1 MNDKPLTIFISAAE
15 ASGDYHAANLMRAI
29 RRRVSQEAAG
39 PARDVKFVGAAGP
52 RMAAEGCEVVADLTQ
67 DASMVGGP
75 FLRLGHYYRAV
86 RRLQQAIRH
95 ARPDVVVP
103 VDSPALNWH
112 LAKTSRQLGIPV
124 VYYIAPQVWAWA
136 PWRVRK
142 LARLTTA
149 VACILPFEEEYLRS
163 RGVNAT
169 YVGHPLFDDLG
180 EQRSHA
186 RADLGMAPD
195 EPPRGQDL
203 PDLCD
208 AWANGT
214 WRVAFVPGSRPAEI
228 RGHSPAM
235 LKLAQTIRRRWPQ
248 STCTF
253 TANDPAAA
261 KAILDACG
269 HDSFKPFDAGSQG
282 AAAGSGDIFLA
293 VARTR
298 AVLAQSHFGVVKSG
312 TVTLEAAWFGLPMVI
327 VYRTGLLMGALHR
340 TLGRCRALMPTPHL
354 SLVNILAKQKL
365 VEELMPWH
373 GNYRRLEEVVLREMD
388 DLGRLCELR
397 QLLMELVRLLQA
409 KRTTSVDTN
418 ALPSASAADN
428 AAAIV
433 IKFSKLL
440 LAQFMPK
447 SPFF

>member
-1 MNDKPLTIFISAAE
+1 MTTKPLTIFLSAAE

-29 RRRVSQEAAG
+29 RRRVGQESNIR
-39 PARDVKFVGAAGP
+39 AREVKFIGAAGP

-86 RRLQQAIRH
+86 RRLQRAIRE
-95 ARPDVVVP
+95 ARPGVVVP

-112 LAKTSRQLGIPV
+112 LAKTARQLGIPV

-163 RGVNAT
+163 RGVNST

-180 EQRSHA
+180 EQPSHA
-186 RADLGMAPD
+186 RAPIRVGTDLGMAPGD
-195 EPPRGQDL
+195 GL

-228 RGHSPAM
+228 RGHSPAL
-235 LKLAQTIRRRWPQ
+235 LKLAQGIRRRWPQ
-248 STCTF
+248 STCVF
-253 TANDPAAA
+253 TANDPATA
-261 KAILDACG
+261 KAILDTCG
-269 HDSFKPFDAGSQG
+269 HESFKPCHADSQS
-282 AAAGSGDIFLA
+282 AAAATGDIFLA
-293 VARTR
+293 VGRTR
-298 AVLAQSHFGVVKSG
+298 EVLAQSHFGVVKSG

-340 TLGRCRALMPTPHL
+340 TLGRCRTLMPTPHL
-354 SLVNILAKQKL
+354 SLVNILARQSL

-373 GNYRRLEEVVLREMD
+373 GNYRRLEDTVLCEMD

-397 QLLMELVRLLQA
+397 QSFMELVKPLQA
-409 KRTTSVDTN
+409 KNKEPHRQSN
-418 ALPSASAADN
+418 RPPSSAADY
-428 AAAIV
+428 AAALV
-433 IKFSKLL
+433 LRFGRLL
-440 LAQFMPK
+440 P
-447 SPFF
+447 S

>member
-1 MNDKPLTIFISAAE
+1 MTTKPLTIFISAAE

-29 RRRVSQEAAG
+29 RRRANHGVAG

-86 RRLQQAIRH
+86 RRLQRAIREVK
-95 ARPDVVVP
+95 PDVVVP

-112 LAKTSRQLGIPV
+112 LAKTARQLGVPV

-142 LARLTTA
+142 LARLTNA

-180 EQRSHA
+180 KQ
-186 RADLGMAPD
+186 
-195 EPPRGQDL
+195 PRGEGL

-235 LKLAQTIRRRWPQ
+235 FQLAQTIRRRWPQ
-248 STCTF
+248 STCIF

-269 HDSFKPFDAGSQG
+269 RDSFKPYDPVSKSETVT
-282 AAAGSGDIFLA
+282 SGDIFLA
-293 VARTR
+293 VGRTR
-298 AVLAQSHFGVVKSG
+298 EVLAQSHFGVVKSG

-327 VYRTGLLMGALHR
+327 VYRTGLLMGALRR

-354 SLVNILAKQKL
+354 SLVNILARQTL

-373 GNYRRLEEVVLREMD
+373 GNYLQLEDTVLREMD
-388 DLGRLCELR
+388 DLGHLCELR
-397 QLLMELVRLLQA
+397 ASLMELVKPLQA
-409 KRTTSVDTN
+409 KGEAHIEANGGTRSSTANYAAALVLKFNTP
-418 ALPSASAADN
+418 LPS
-428 AAAIV
+428 
-433 IKFSKLL
+433 
-440 LAQFMPK
+440 
-447 SPFF
+447 

>member
-1 MNDKPLTIFISAAE
+1 MTVRPLTIFISAAE

-29 RRRVSQEAAG
+29 RRQVGQDSAIAARG
-39 PARDVKFVGAAGP
+39 VKFVGAAGP
-52 RMAAEGCEVVADLTQ
+52 LMAAEGCEVVADLTR

-75 FLRLGHYYRAV
+75 FLRLGHYYSAV
-86 RRLQQAIRH
+86 RRLQRAIREV
-95 ARPDVVVP
+95 RPDVVVP

-112 LAKTSRQLGIPV
+112 LAKTGRQLGIPA

-149 VACILPFEEEYLRS
+149 VACILPFEEQYLRS

-180 EQRSHA
+180 EQ
-186 RADLGMAPD
+186 
-195 EPPRGQDL
+195 PRGDCL

-235 LKLAQTIRRRWPQ
+235 LKLAQTIRLRWPQ

-269 HDSFKPFDAGSQG
+269 HDSLKPYDADSQS
-282 AAAGSGDIFLA
+282 ASAPKGDIFLA
-293 VARTR
+293 VGRTR

-340 TLGRCRALMPTPHL
+340 TLGRCKALMPTPHL
-354 SLVNILAKQKL
+354 SLVNILARQTL

-373 GNYRRLEEVVLREMD
+373 GNYRQLEGAVLRDMD
-388 DLGRLCELR
+388 DLGRMCELR
-397 QLLMELVRLLQA
+397 QSLMGVVRPLQA
-409 KRTTSVDTN
+409 KDTEP
-418 ALPSASAADN
+418 PSANNSPRRSAADN
-428 AAAIV
+428 AAALV
-433 IKFSKLL
+433 LQFSRLL
-440 LAQFMPK
+440 P
-447 SPFF
+447 S

>member
-1 MNDKPLTIFISAAE
+1 MTTKPLSIFISAAE
-15 ASGDYHAANLMRAI
+15 TSGDHHAANLMRAI
-29 RRRVSQEAAG
+29 RRRVSHESQS
-39 PARDVKFVGAAGP
+39 PDRDVKFVGAAGP
-52 RMAAEGCEVVADLTQ
+52 RMAAEGCEVVADLTR

-75 FLRLGHYYRAV
+75 FLRLGHYYRQV
-86 RRLQQAIRH
+86 RKLQQSLREAK
-95 ARPDVVVP
+95 PDIVVP

-112 LAKTSRQLGIPV
+112 LAKTARQLGIPT

-142 LARLTTA
+142 LARLTSA

-180 EQRSHA
+180 EQ
-186 RADLGMAPD
+186 
-195 EPPRGQDL
+195 PRGGDL

-214 WRVAFVPGSRPAEI
+214 WRVAFVPGSRPSEI

-235 LKLAQTIRRRWPQ
+235 LRLAQTIRRRWPL
-248 STCTF
+248 STCIF

-261 KAILDACG
+261 EAIVDACG
-269 HDSFKPFDAGSQG
+269 HDSLKPCGADSTNT
-282 AAAGSGDIFLA
+282 AAASGDIFLA
-293 VARTR
+293 VGRTR
-298 AVLAQSHFGVVKSG
+298 EVMAQSHFGVVKSG

-340 TLGRCRALMPTPHL
+340 TLGRCRAIMPTPHL
-354 SLVNILAKQKL
+354 SLVNILAKQRL
-365 VEELMPWH
+365 VEELMPWR
-373 GNYRRLEEVVLREMD
+373 GNYRRLEETVLSEMD

-397 QLLMELVRLLQA
+397 HSLMDLVKPLQA
-409 KRTTSVDTN
+409 KAKN
-418 ALPSASAADN
+418 AHGTAGGPSASAADY
-428 AAAIV
+428 AAALV
-433 IKFSKLL
+433 LRFGKLL
-440 LAQFMPK
+440 P
-447 SPFF
+447 S

>member
-1 MNDKPLTIFISAAE
+1 MTTKPLTIFISAAE

-29 RRRVSQEAAG
+29 RRRVGQGGSG
-39 PARDVKFVGAAGP
+39 PQRDVKFVGAAGP
-52 RMAAEGCEVVADLTQ
+52 RMAAEGCEVVADLTH

-86 RRLQQAIRH
+86 RRLQRAIRE
-95 ARPDVVVP
+95 AKPDIVVP

-112 LAKTSRQLGIPV
+112 LAKTARSLGIPV

-142 LARLTTA
+142 LARLTSA
-149 VACILPFEEEYLRS
+149 VACILPFEEDYLRS

-180 EQRSHA
+180 EQPSHA
-186 RADLGMAPD
+186 CADLGMASD
-195 EPPRGQDL
+195 NGL

-208 AWANGT
+208 AWANGS

-235 LKLAQTIRRRWPQ
+235 FKLAQAIRRRWPQ
-248 STCTF
+248 STCIF

-269 HDSFKPFDAGSQG
+269 HDSFKPCDAGSPT
-282 AAAGSGDIFLA
+282 AAPVNGDIFLA
-293 VARTR
+293 VGRTR
-298 AVLAQSHFGVVKSG
+298 EVLAQSHFGVVKSG

-340 TLGRCRALMPTPHL
+340 TLGRCRALMPTPYL
-354 SLVNILAKQKL
+354 SLVNILAKQTL
-365 VEELMPWH
+365 VDELMPWH
-373 GNYRRLEEVVLREMD
+373 GNYRQLEDAVLCEMD
-388 DLGRLCELR
+388 DLGRLSELR
-397 QLLMELVRLLQA
+397 LSLMELVKPLQA
-409 KRTTSVDTN
+409 KSKNSGRGDGGT
-418 ALPSASAADN
+418 PSSAADN
-428 AAAIV
+428 AAAFILR
-433 IKFSKLL
+433 FNNPLPS
-440 LAQFMPK
+440 
-447 SPFF
+447 